1 MSPEIIVVG
10 YIPVI
15 PGVPVVPGVPGVPR
29 IDRDVN
35 ITGIPPDVPRDH
47 KDINIPGVAGF
58 RSGHSDVDIPGDP
71 VITGKSVFLRITVV
85 WSIPWGYGVP
95 WDTRYLWVVEI
106 PVVPLGQHPLD
117 PLFPRNHRE
126 PTVLHF

>member
-15 PGVPVVPGVPGVPR
+15 PGVPVVPGVPR

-35 ITGIPPDVPRDH
+35 ITGVPPDVPRDH
-47 KDINIPGVAGF
+47 KDINIPGVPGF
-58 RSGHSDVDIPGDP
+58 RSGHSENDIPGDP
-71 VITGKSVFLRITVV
+71 VITGGSDFLGITVV
-85 WSIPWGYGVP
+85 WSILWGYGVL
-95 WDTRYLWVVEI
+95 WNTRYLWDVEI

-117 PLFPRNHRE
+117 PLFPRN
-126 PTVLHF
+126 